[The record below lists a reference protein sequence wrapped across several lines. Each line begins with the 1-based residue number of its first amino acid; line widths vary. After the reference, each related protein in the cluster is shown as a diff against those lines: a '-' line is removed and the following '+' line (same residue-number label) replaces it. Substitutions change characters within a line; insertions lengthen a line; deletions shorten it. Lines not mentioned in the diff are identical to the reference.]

1 MNQINYISINVAV
14 RCIEPNDCSNC
25 GRKEK
30 EPNILLLYKSE
41 SKYESKTYAVSLSN
55 FPCYTF

>member
-1 MNQINYISINVAV
+1 MWQYDVSSQMTARIVG
-14 RCIEPNDCSNC
+14 E
-25 GRKEK
+25 KKK